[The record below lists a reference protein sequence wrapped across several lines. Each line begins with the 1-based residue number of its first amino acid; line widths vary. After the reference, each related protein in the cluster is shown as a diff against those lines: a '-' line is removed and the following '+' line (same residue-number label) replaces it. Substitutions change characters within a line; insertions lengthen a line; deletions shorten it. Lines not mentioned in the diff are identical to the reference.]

1 METLSTWLHE
11 KGLERYYAMFVEH
24 EIDLQAIA
32 LLTEQDLRD
41 LGLPLGPRK
50 KLLKAISDL
59 NEGGAAGRSALAP
72 FTRAE
77 RRQLTVMFCDVV
89 GWTSL
94 SERLDPELLSEI
106 AHAYQAAAGEAI
118 RRYEGHVA
126 QYLGDGLL
134 AYFGY
139 PRAHEDDGQRAVLS
153 AMGILTAIRAM
164 NASWAA
170 DSGIELSVRIGIDT
184 GMAVVGQVGD
194 TSHHELLA
202 LGEAPNVAA
211 RLQALAE
218 PNAILISERTFQL
231 TSGAFEFA
239 NLGEQPIKGLAR
251 LLQVWR
257 VLGHGALASRFDASA
272 RNGLTPMINRE
283 QELGLLAACW
293 ERSRN
298 AQTQVVLMS
307 GEAGVGKSRLL
318 RALHDRLGPHG
329 HGLFRFQC
337 SPYHTNTA
345 LYPIVAGLSLNLR
358 LDEDV
363 PPAANLDKVESL
375 VAGRYQRPTKDVQL
389 IASALSVDSVHRYG
403 ALTLTP
409 ERQKEDTIRALL
421 DLLHSAALE
430 QPSLIV
436 FEDTHW
442 ADPTTIEFLDNLIHR
457 VSDAALLV
465 IITQRSHFA
474 PNWSEHSHVTS
485 LSLEKFSRVHSE
497 ALVGELTRGKQL
509 PANLIEHV
517 ITHADGVPLFV
528 EELTKAVIGSSSL
541 KEGDDRYEYI
551 GSITSIPIPS
561 TLRDSLIARLER
573 SAPVKAV
580 AQVGA
585 AIGREF
591 NHRILA
597 AVAEMPT
604 TVLNDAIGQLIAAEV
619 VSMREVAGEKI
630 YVFKHALVRDAT
642 YDLLLKSARKHLHA
656 KVASALENDSIGS
669 KKVPPELLAYHYT
682 EAGLTTQAVRYWLR
696 AGDNAAARSANIEA
710 ENHLQRA
717 LELLG
722 ATPEDAQRELI
733 ELEVRT
739 SLGPVLVANK
749 GYTAEEV
756 DHTYARAQF
765 LVQRV
770 GAAPQL
776 FSIVRGQFQLLLLQ
790 AKYPIAERTV
800 EFLRA
805 LADDKGDVAAEVDAE
820 LCAGL
825 TALYRG
831 RFRNAH
837 EYLRSGA
844 QNYDPEQHRSHSLH
858 AGVDLG
864 VGCVA
869 YHARTLWFLGYPDQ
883 AVARGEEAISLAQAA
898 GLSLTLTQAL
908 GMLGIV
914 RQARR
919 DHTSTMRWIQKTIE
933 HSAEHGHSYWIV
945 LGDILRGWLLAQTG
959 EPMEGAKLI
968 SLGLANYR
976 ATGARLGE
984 SWFYLMLADAYE
996 KNGQFSE
1003 ALAQI
1008 SNALEHIR
1016 ETEEEYYAAE
1026 VHRIKGELLLVG
1038 GKAAHAEVE
1047 VCFRRA
1053 LEIADRQDAK
1063 GWELR
1068 AAMSMAKLLI
1078 TTGRGKQGRN
1088 VLEPVYSWF
1097 TEGISTLDL
1106 QEAKALLESC

>member
-1 METLSTWLHE
+1 MEPLSTWLRE
-11 KGLERYYAMFVEH
+11 IGLERYFAKFAEH

-32 LLTEQDLRD
+32 LLTEPDLRE

-59 NEGGAAGRSALAP
+59 NEGGAAARSTLAP
-72 FTRAE
+72 FTQAE

-94 SERLDPELLSEI
+94 SERLDPELLGEI
-106 AHAYQAAAGEAI
+106 AHAYQTAAGEVI

-139 PRAHEDDGQRAVLS
+139 PRAHEDDGQRAVLT
-153 AMGILTAIRAM
+153 AMGILTAIGAL
-164 NASWAA
+164 NSGWAA
-170 DSGIELSVRIGIDT
+170 DNSTELSVRIGIDT

-194 TSHHELLA
+194 NSHHELLA

-211 RLQALAE
+211 RLQALAD

-239 NLGEQPIKGLAR
+239 DLGEQPIKGLAR
-251 LLQVWR
+251 RLQVWR
-257 VLGHGALASRFDASA
+257 VLGHGTLASRFDASA
-272 RNGLTPMINRE
+272 RNGLTPMVNRE
-283 QELGLLAACW
+283 QELSLLAACW
-293 ERSRN
+293 ERSRK

-345 LYPIVAGLSLNLR
+345 LYPIVAGFSLNLR

-363 PPAANLDKVESL
+363 PPAANLDKIESL

-389 IASALSVDSVHRYG
+389 IASVLSVDSVHRYG

-409 ERQKEDTIRALL
+409 KRQKEDTIRALL
-421 DLLHSAALE
+421 DLLHSTALE

-442 ADPTTIEFLDNLIHR
+442 ADPTTMEFLDNLIHR

-474 PNWSEHSHVTS
+474 SKWSEHSHVTS
-485 LSLEKFSRVHSE
+485 LPLEKFSRVHSE
-497 ALVGELTRGKQL
+497 ALVSKLTRGKQL
-509 PANLIEHV
+509 PANLVEHV

-528 EELTKAVIGSSSL
+528 EELTKALIDSSSL

-551 GSITSIPIPS
+551 GSITSMPIPS

-573 SAPVKAV
+573 SAAVKAV

-604 TVLNDAIGQLIAAEV
+604 TVLNDAIGQLIAADV
-619 VSMREVAGEKI
+619 VSMREVAGEMI
-630 YVFKHALVRDAT
+630 YVFKHALVRDAA

-656 KVASALENDSIGS
+656 NIASALENDSIRS
-669 KKVPPELLAYHYT
+669 KKVPPELLAYHFT

-722 ATPEDAQRELI
+722 ATPENAQRELI

-756 DHTYARAQF
+756 DRTYARAQL

-800 EFLRA
+800 KFLLA
-805 LADDKGDVAAEVDAE
+805 LADDRGDVAAEVDAK

-831 RFRNAH
+831 RFRKAH
-837 EYLRSGA
+837 EYLRTGA

-869 YHARTLWFLGYPDQ
+869 YDARTLWFLGYPDQ
-883 AVARGEEAISLAQAA
+883 AVARGEEAIGLAQAA

-914 RQARR
+914 HQARR

-933 HSAEHGHSYWIV
+933 HSAEHGHTYWIV

-959 EPMEGAKLI
+959 EPKEGAKLI

-996 KNGQFSE
+996 KNGQFSQ

-1068 AAMSMAKLLI
+1068 AAMSMATLLI
-1078 TTGRGKQGRN
+1078 TTGRRKQGRN
-1088 VLEPVYSWF
+1088 LLEPVYNWF